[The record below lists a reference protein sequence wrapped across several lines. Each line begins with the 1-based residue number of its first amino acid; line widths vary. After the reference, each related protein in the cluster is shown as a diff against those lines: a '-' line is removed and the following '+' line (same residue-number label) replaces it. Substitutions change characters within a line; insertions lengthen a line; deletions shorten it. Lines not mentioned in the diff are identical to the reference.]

1 MQAKLKSASPLKK
14 HESPHSLSTFALCP
28 LPLLPVC
35 PMPSARLPVCPI
47 LSYTHPMS
55 MRTVYTVAQVTAYLR
70 ESLESD
76 PLLADLWVTG
86 EVSNLTRSS
95 AGHAYFTVK
104 DAESQLRCVLF
115 RSLRGGDR
123 GGSLL
128 RNGDAFILHGKVSLY
143 PARGE
148 LQVVVDLVQPSGTGA
163 LQLEYERL
171 KAQLQEEGLFDPGRK
186 RPLPAFPQRIGVVT
200 SPTGAVFHDICNV
213 VSRRYP
219 MVEIVLA
226 PATVQGNSAA
236 PEIVEALRALNALGD
251 IDVIIVARGGG
262 SLEELWA
269 FNEEAVARAIYASAV
284 PVISG
289 VGHETDVTIADL
301 VADLRAPTPSAA
313 AELAVPDASHLRRQV
328 AMYAQASASALG
340 RAIAQRRQ
348 QVDGQAHQLLRYAP
362 NVQYHHQRVDDLTQ
376 SLARGLAQSL
386 ALSRE
391 RFAGLEPRLR
401 SLDPAAI
408 LGRGYA
414 YVQRPD
420 TGEPVLS
427 ASAIH
432 SGDPLKITLRDGSFG
447 ARAV

>member
-1 MQAKLKSASPLKK
+1 MQSYLKK
-14 HESPHSLSTFALCP
+14 TLHKHEKRILESLRRLCSMLSP
-28 LPLLPVC
+28 LPVC
-35 PMPSARLPVCPI
+35 PYAPML
-47 LSYTHPMS
+47 YGMS
-55 MRTVYTVAQVTAYLR
+55 MHAVYTVAQVAAYLR

-76 PLLADLWVTG
+76 PLLADLWLTG
-86 EVSNLTRSS
+86 EVSNLTRST

-115 RSLRGGDR
+115 RSARGGDR

-128 RNGDAFILHGKVSLY
+128 KNGDAFILHGKVSLY

-148 LQVVVDLVQPSGTGA
+148 LQVVVDLVQPAGAGA

-171 KAQLQEEGLFDPGRK
+171 KAQLEEEGLFDPSRK
-186 RPLPAFPQRIGVVT
+186 RPLPVFPQRIGVVT

-219 MVEIVLA
+219 MAEIVLA
-226 PATVQGNSAA
+226 QATVQGDAAA
-236 PEIVEALRALNALGD
+236 PEIVAALRALNALGD

-301 VADLRAPTPSAA
+301 VADVRAPTPSAA
-313 AELAVPDASHLRRQV
+313 AELAVPDAAHLRRQV
-328 AMYAQASASALG
+328 AMYAQASASALQ
-340 RAIAQRRQ
+340 RAIAGRRQ
-348 QVDGQAHQLLRYAP
+348 QVEGQVHHLLRYAP
-362 NVQYHHQRVDDLTQ
+362 NVHYHHQRVDDLTQ

-386 ALSRE
+386 ALARE
-391 RFAGLEPRLR
+391 RFAGLEPRLH

-408 LGRGYA
+408 LQRGYA
-414 YVQRPD
+414 YVQHAD
-420 TGEPVLS
+420 TGQPVLS
-427 ASAIH
+427 VSSVH
-432 SGDPLKITLRDGSFG
+432 PGDPLKVTVHDGDFG
-447 ARAV
+447 ATAV